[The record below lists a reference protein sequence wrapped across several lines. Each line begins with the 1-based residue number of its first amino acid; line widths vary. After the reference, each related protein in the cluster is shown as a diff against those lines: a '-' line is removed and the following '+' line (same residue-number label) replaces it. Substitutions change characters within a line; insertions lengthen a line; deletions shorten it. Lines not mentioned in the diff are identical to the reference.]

1 MLDTPAATRLT
12 PDPPVMSE
20 LSRIAS
26 LLATIVAVVAVAC
39 LYLARAVLIPL
50 TLAVLLSFLLAPL
63 ARVLRRLRLGR
74 AASAIAAAVIGLGLL
89 LVLGWLI
96 GTQIAGLAGNVPRYQ
111 VTVEHKFQAVRS
123 VVVDRV
129 AAISDRFAHVAPA
142 TAPSHPTAPPTAPPI
157 APRATPAPAVPT
169 RAKPPSQPPPAQ
181 QPTPSSAFSPQL
193 GTAFRLAEQVLLPI
207 ASPLGTAAIV
217 FVVSIFIL
225 LQREDLRDRLIR
237 VFGSGDLHRT
247 TIALDEIGARLSH
260 YYIALLAVNASFGAA
275 IGLGLWAIGVP
286 SPLLWGILAM
296 LLRFVPY
303 LGSPLAA
310 LLPLSLAIAVSPGWS
325 MAVWTVVLFATTEL
339 VVSQAIEPFLYGRT
353 TGLSPFAVVVAAI
366 FWTWAWGAIGLLLST
381 PLTVCL
387 VVLGRYVKQLEFLE
401 ILLGNRPPLSPI
413 ENFYQRLLAG
423 DADEVQEDAEALL
436 REQSLALYYDEVAV
450 KGLQLATA
458 DAARGVLSPEHL
470 ARVHATIV
478 TLVHELEEETA
489 LPAPAEEAAGTAAEP
504 PAPQPDLPLVL
515 CIAGRGPLDD
525 GAAEMLAHLLRQ
537 AGLRVQVAPHTAT
550 SRARIAALDPHEV
563 AMVALCYLDL
573 SATPAHLRFL
583 LRRLRHRLPGRP
595 IVVGLVPRDEPAAE
609 VARLLSTVGADH
621 AAATLEDLAAACS
634 ELARNPHARPRTGLP
649 RTLPGPVSLTPASP
663 SSAQAAE

>member
-12 PDPPVMSE
+12 PDPPVASE

-26 LLATIVAVVAVAC
+26 LLCAIVAVVAVAC

-63 ARVLRRLRLGR
+63 ARLLRRLHLGR
-74 AASAIAAAVIGLGLL
+74 TVSAIAAAVIGLGLV

-111 VTVEHKFQAVRS
+111 VTVEHKFEAVRR
-123 VVVDRV
+123 VVIDRA
-129 AAISDRFAHVAPA
+129 AAISDRFAHVTGSP
-142 TAPSHPTAPPTAPPI
+142 APSHPTA
-157 APRATPAPAVPT
+157 TPAAPART
-169 RAKPPSQPPPAQ
+169 GKPASQPPPSA
-181 QPTPSSAFSPQL
+181 QPTSARASTTSPQL
-193 GTAFRLAEQVLLPI
+193 GTAFRLAERVLLPV

-247 TIALDEIGARLSH
+247 TVAMDEIGERLSH
-260 YYIALLAVNASFGAA
+260 YYIALLAVNASFGAV
-275 IGLGLWAIGVP
+275 IGLGLFVIGVP

-303 LGSPLAA
+303 IGSPLAA

-325 MAVWTVVLFATTEL
+325 MAVWTVALFVGTEL
-339 VVSQAIEPFLYGRT
+339 LVSQAIEPFLYGRT

-381 PLTVCL
+381 PLTVCF

-436 REQSLALYYDEVAV
+436 REQSLAIYYDEVAV

-478 TLVHELEEETA
+478 TLVHELEEEIA
-489 LPAPAEEAAGTAAEP
+489 LPAPAEENAAADADQPAEL
-504 PAPQPDLPLVL
+504 PAPQPDPPLVL

-537 AGLRVQVAPHTAT
+537 AGLRVRVAPHTAT
-550 SRARIAALDPHEV
+550 SRARVAAIDPHEV

-621 AAATLEDLAAACS
+621 AAATLEDLATACS
-634 ELARNPHARPRTGLP
+634 ELAHNPHAHPRTGLP
-649 RTLPGPVSLTPASP
+649 RVLPGPASP
-663 SSAQAAE
+663 PSAQAAE